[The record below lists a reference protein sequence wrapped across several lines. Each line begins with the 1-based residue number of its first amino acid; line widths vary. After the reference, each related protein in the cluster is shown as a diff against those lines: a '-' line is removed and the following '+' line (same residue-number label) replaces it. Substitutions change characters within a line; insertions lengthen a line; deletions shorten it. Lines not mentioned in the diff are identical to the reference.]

1 MVLIAVGLP
10 LLGLLFVTA
19 RGLDDLANGVATAG
33 LAGGLVAALRVRNAL
48 VATSAVPTRIA
59 FVDPEPSGDER
70 PAQVG
75 TDRPGADHEASDGAD
90 DERVDQPD
98 GPAPAL
104 GAERTGG
111 RPLGADDRTD
121 AAGTGTDETDAA
133 EIDGADTGTGTGT
146 DETDAAE
153 IDGAGRDDR
162 TGPAGCDASDASPA
176 ASLPFDAMVALC
188 SDVFVVVDQ
197 RLTITAI
204 SPSVERVMGYRPD
217 QLTGTSMGDLLDPA
231 SGQMLRQLVLRPA
244 TELDGTVLDVDV
256 DTVPGRPLLAELTMT
271 HVDPSTDPDDGSGGS
286 LLLVLRDVTV
296 LRRLEE
302 SLRSRAVLDQPTG
315 LLNRSSFEY
324 ELQATLRRLP
334 PDHLAAVVTLVLADF
349 GEFHDAVGTV
359 GGNQLLAEVADR
371 LRNALRGVDVLA
383 RTSEVEFAV
392 VAIGPSER
400 SLRRFADR
408 LAWVFEEPFE
418 INGRSHHLRVAVGMA
433 TTRDRWA
440 EVDRLMQAASV
451 ALHQAEQRGG
461 DEVVVHDQTLQDQ
474 IDQRFELSSA
484 LRPALD
490 RGEFRLVYQ
499 PLLSLRTGEVV
510 SFEALLRWDH
520 PTLGPI
526 SPATFIPLAEK
537 SGLIVELGRWV
548 IERACRQLVD
558 WRGRLDGFGPVSMGV
573 NLSARQLERHGELDA
588 LIYLVEGAGLD
599 PRSLTVEL
607 TESAMVDD
615 SGWIRSQLQH
625 LRELGSHIAIDD
637 FGTGVAGLSHLRE
650 LPYDVVKID
659 KSYVDRVGLD
669 ATGENLVAQI
679 IDLARGLGA
688 SSVAEGIETEEQA
701 TRLTEMGC
709 DIGQGFHLA
718 RPMEVD
724 AVERWMVEHRVGSTD
739 GR

>member
-1 MVLIAVGLP
+1 MSRSDRSGLLVLAAVGFP

-19 RGLDDLANGVATAG
+19 RGWDDLATAVATAG
-33 LAGGLVAALRVRNAL
+33 LAGGLVAGLRVRNAL
-48 VATSAVPTRIA
+48 AAAAAAAVPTRIA
-59 FVDPEPSGDER
+59 FVDPEPSPTGER
-70 PAQVG
+70 AAAPT
-75 TDRPGADHEASDGAD
+75 TDPTAAD
-90 DERVDQPD
+90 DERRD
-98 GPAPAL
+98 APA
-104 GAERTGG
+104 
-111 RPLGADDRTD
+111 GADEADATVAGDTDRPD
-121 AAGTGTDETDAA
+121 DGAVRSSADERALVADREPA
-133 EIDGADTGTGTGT
+133 EIGDGINRGELVDLV
-146 DETDAAE
+146 
-153 IDGAGRDDR
+153 DG
-162 TGPAGCDASDASPA
+162 GPSSSGP
-176 ASLPFDAMVALC
+176 LPFDVMIERC
-188 SDVFVVVDQ
+188 SDVFVVVD
-197 RLTITAI
+197 RELTIVAI
-204 SPSVERVMGYRPD
+204 SPSVERVMGYRPE
-217 QLTGTSMGDLLDPA
+217 QLVGTSMRDLLDTA
-231 SGQMLRQLVLRPA
+231 SAQMVRQLVRRPA

-256 DTVPGRPLLAELTMT
+256 DTMPGRPLLAELTMA
-271 HVDPSTDPDDGSGGS
+271 HVDGGS
-286 LLLVLRDVTV
+286 MLLVLRDVTV

-359 GGNQLLAEVADR
+359 GGNHLLKEVADR
-371 LRNALRGVDVLA
+371 LREALRGVDVLA

-418 INGRSHHLRVAVGMA
+418 IDGRAHHLRVAVGMA

-461 DEVVVHDQTLQDQ
+461 DEVVVYDQTLQDQ

-499 PLLSLRTGEVV
+499 PLLSLETGDIV
-510 SFEALLRWDH
+510 SFEALLRWNH

-526 SPATFIPLAEK
+526 SPATFIPLAER

-548 IERACRQLVD
+548 VEEACRQLVD
-558 WRGRLDGFGPVSMGV
+558 WRVRLDGFDRLTMGV

-599 PRSLTVEL
+599 PQSLVVEL
-607 TESAMVDD
+607 TESAMIDD
-615 SGWIRSQLQH
+615 AGWIRSQLQH

-659 KSYVDRVGLD
+659 KSYVDRVGVD

-701 TRLTEMGC
+701 RRLTEMGC

-718 RPMEVD
+718 RPMEVT
-724 AVERWMVEHRVGSTD
+724 AVEQWMVEHGVGSTG